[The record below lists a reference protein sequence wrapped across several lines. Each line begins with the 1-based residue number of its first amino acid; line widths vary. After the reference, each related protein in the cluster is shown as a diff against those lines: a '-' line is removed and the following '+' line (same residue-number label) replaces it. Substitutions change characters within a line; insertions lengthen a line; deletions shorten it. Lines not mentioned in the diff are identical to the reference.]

1 MRVCHKQSRGS
12 GVERNGARLQD
23 IRHIKERGAIHLLR
37 KKYMYANV
45 YVHIIIIIIAYH
57 YLSLLHNY
65 ILYGAGTDEIA
76 LNRRHPVTA
85 LP

>member
-37 KKYMYANV
+37 TNYMYANV
-45 YVHIIIIIIAYH
+45 YVHIIIIIIA
-57 YLSLLHNY
+57 
-65 ILYGAGTDEIA
+65 
-76 LNRRHPVTA
+76 
-85 LP
+85 